1 MFLRFLEFNGISPF
15 AFARSANSNR
25 TMSQEGGGSASGGAH
40 GDAVQPTPEEL
51 LREAKEEVTRAE
63 KKHEDAVK
71 RLDASANPEL
81 ALALAKAVVPLAE
94 AVLEA
99 QKRQVLPFAPSFVV
113 LCAFHR
119 LSVLSARKSLSFRAC
134 SFFVL
139 SADVACVVGLQGV
152 EGGSGHPSAS
162 PRRAPR
168 TECG

>member
-40 GDAVQPTPEEL
+40 GDAVQPSPEEM

-71 RLDASANPEL
+71 LCLDASANP
-81 ALALAKAVVPLAE
+81 ALAAAVVPLAE

-139 SADVACVVGLQGV
+139 SADVACVVGL
-152 EGGSGHPSAS
+152 
-162 PRRAPR
+162 
-168 TECG
+168 